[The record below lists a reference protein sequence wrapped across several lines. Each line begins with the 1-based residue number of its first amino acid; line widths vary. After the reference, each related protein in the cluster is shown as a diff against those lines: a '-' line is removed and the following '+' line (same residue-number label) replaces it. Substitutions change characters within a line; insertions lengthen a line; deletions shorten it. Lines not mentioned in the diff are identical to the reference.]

1 MAKSQEL
8 SVQQKKELT
17 GKEESTVPARFYVP
31 STDIYETDDGLTV
44 VMEVPG
50 VEKKDVKVDLQD
62 DVLKVEAQID
72 FKKYEGLDPV
82 YTEYNVGH
90 FRRSFTLGSKVDR
103 DKISAQLDDGV
114 LTLTLNKT
122 KEAKPRTISIS

>member
-1 MAKSQEL
+1 MAIRS
-8 SVQQKKELT
+8 
-17 GKEESTVPARFYVP
+17 GGAR
-31 STDIYETDDGLTV
+31 STDDLLS
-44 VMEVPG
+44 VPG

-72 FKKYEGLDPV
+72 FKKYDGLAPV

-103 DKISAQLDDGV
+103 EKISAQLDDGV
-114 LTLTLNKT
+114 L
-122 KEAKPRTISIS
+122 A